1 MLGNKEHLVNWTGD
15 DEELLF
21 LGSSPRVYGLWNGYG
36 KKLGLLPEKQGQI
49 IFADVIGD
57 PRDEILIFADRTL
70 SIFTQDRPA
79 PNPNRVYAPIR
90 HRRLASPVA
99 SNPNWE
105 VK

>member
-1 MLGNKEHLVNWTGD
+1 LLGNKEHLVNWTD
-15 DEELLF
+15 DDKELLF

-70 SIFTQDRPA
+70 SIFTPRSPGAKSDIEDWLVRLP
-79 PNPNRVYAPIR
+79 PIQTG
-90 HRRLASPVA
+90 
-99 SNPNWE
+99 
-105 VK
+105 K